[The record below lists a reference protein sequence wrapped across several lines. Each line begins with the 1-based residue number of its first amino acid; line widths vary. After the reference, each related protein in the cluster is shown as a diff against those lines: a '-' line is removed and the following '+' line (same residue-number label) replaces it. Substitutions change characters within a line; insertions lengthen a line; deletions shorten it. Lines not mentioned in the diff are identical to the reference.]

1 MSGDK
6 KYKPMNCEIH
16 DGYELACIRKAT
28 HEVTWLEEGQ
38 TISAKLRF
46 LDIECTKGAEYLI
59 AEPFK
64 TDNLITKPLISERA
78 QHKAVKIRLDMIT
91 STLPY

>member
-6 KYKPMNCEIH
+6 KYEPMNCEIH
-16 DGYELACIRKAT
+16 DGYELACIRKAI

-38 TISAKLRF
+38 TVSAKLRF

-59 AEPFK
+59 AESLN
-64 TDNLITKPLISERA
+64 TESLITEKS
-78 QHKAVKIRLDMIT
+78 QHKTFKIRLDMIT

>member
-6 KYKPMNCEIH
+6 KYEPMNCEIH
-16 DGYELACIRKAT
+16 DGYELACIRKAI

-38 TISAKLRF
+38 TVSAKLRF
-46 LDIECTKGAEYLI
+46 LDIECTQGAEYLI
-59 AEPFK
+59 AEK
-64 TDNLITKPLISERA
+64 LNTKPVITEKLNTEKS
-78 QHKAVKIRLDMIT
+78 QHKTFKIRLDMIT

>member
-6 KYKPMNCEIH
+6 KYEPMNCEIH
-16 DGYELACIRKAT
+16 DGYELACIRKSI

-38 TISAKLRF
+38 IVSAKLRF

-59 AEPFK
+59 A
-64 TDNLITKPLISERA
+64 DSLITENIAVEKN
-78 QHKAVKIRLDMIT
+78 QHKTFKIRLDMIT

>member
-6 KYKPMNCEIH
+6 KYEPMNCEIH
-16 DGYELACIRKAT
+16 DGYELACIRKAI

-38 TISAKLRF
+38 TVSAKLRF
-46 LDIECTKGAEYLI
+46 LDIECTQGAEYLI
-59 AEPFK
+59 AEK
-64 TDNLITKPLISERA
+64 LNTEPLISEKA
-78 QHKAVKIRLDMIT
+78 QHKTLKIRLDMIT